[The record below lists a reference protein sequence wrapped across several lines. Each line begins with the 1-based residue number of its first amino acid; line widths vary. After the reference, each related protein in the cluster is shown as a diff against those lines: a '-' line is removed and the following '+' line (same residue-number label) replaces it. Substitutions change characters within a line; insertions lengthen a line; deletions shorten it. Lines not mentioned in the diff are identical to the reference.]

1 MELLTSLVMGVLLP
15 LLFRR
20 QTYLEEPDAG
30 SFPTSL
36 RKEAVVSRKI
46 VPGKVMVKPSHSR
59 LFIVNRYFATLDW
72 SEKFLFGMLLTKQA
86 NTSDYFWAI
95 K

>member
-1 MELLTSLVMGVLLP
+1 MGVLL
-15 LLFRR
+15 FWR
-20 QTYLEEPDAG
+20 QMCLEEPDAG

-36 RKEAVVSRKI
+36 KKVAVVSRKI
-46 VPGKVMVKPSHSR
+46 VSGKVMVKPSHSK
-59 LFIVNRYFATLDW
+59 LLIVNRYFATLDW
-72 SEKFLFGMLLTKQA
+72 SEKFLFSMLLTKQA